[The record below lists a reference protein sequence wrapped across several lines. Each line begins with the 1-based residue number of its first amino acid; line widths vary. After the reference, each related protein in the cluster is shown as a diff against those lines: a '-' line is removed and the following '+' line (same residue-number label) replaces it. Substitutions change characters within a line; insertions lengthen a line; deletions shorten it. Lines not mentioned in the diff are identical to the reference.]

1 MNKNILRRSLL
12 TFLMIVMAVGLQSNE
27 IGVTTLRNNAMRGLN
42 VESGYEQEMAAWA
55 YYCINGADGIAKDY
69 NEAVRILK
77 ELVVRDE
84 SRVNSE
90 KFHYVVEGYNLLG
103 DCYEKGYGVTK
114 DINKAKEYWQ
124 QAANYN
130 HADAQAKI
138 EMYPIDIDKPAPE
151 QIFTAVEQKAVYPGG
166 DAALLQWISLNIQY
180 PTMAQEE
187 GIEGR
192 VFVKFVVEKDG
203 SIGKVE
209 VSRGKQKDLDAEAVR
224 VVKKIP
230 KKFTPAK
237 QNGQAVRSWFT
248 LPVTFKLA
256 GKGSNDVTTT
266 VNGVSFKMINVEGGT
281 FRMGS
286 NDSEADSDEKPV
298 HSVTLSD
305 YYIGETEVTQELWEA
320 VMGSN
325 PSGFKEP
332 KNPVEIVSWDDCQ
345 EFIKKLNE
353 LTGKNFRLPTEAEWE
368 YAARGGNKSRGYKYS
383 GSDNIGDVAWYWDNS
398 SKEPHPVGT
407 KSPNELGIYDM
418 SGNVWEWC
426 SDWYG
431 DYSSSSQTN
440 PTGPA
445 TGSYRVNRG
454 GSWYYSARI
463 CRVADR
469 YSYTPGYRYNFLG
482 FRLVCSRL

>member
-55 YYCINGADGIAKDY
+55 YYRINGADGIAKDY
-69 NEAVRILK
+69 NEAVKILK
-77 ELVVRDE
+77 KLVVRDE
-84 SRVNSE
+84 SRVNSD

-124 QAANYN
+124 QAADYN
-130 HADAQAKI
+130 QADAQAKL
-138 EMYPIDIDKPAPE
+138 ERYAKR
-151 QIFTAVEQKAVYPGG
+151 AVHSNG
-166 DAALLQWISLNIQY
+166 NIN
-180 PTMAQEE
+180 
-187 GIEGR
+187 I
-192 VFVKFVVEKDG
+192 
-203 SIGKVE
+203 
-209 VSRGKQKDLDAEAVR
+209 
-224 VVKKIP
+224 
-230 KKFTPAK
+230 
-237 QNGQAVRSWFT
+237 
-248 LPVTFKLA
+248 
-256 GKGSNDVTTT
+256 T
-266 VNGVSFKMINVEGGT
+266 VNGVSFKMIKVKGGT
-281 FRMGS
+281 FQMGS

-368 YAARGGNKSRGYKYS
+368 YAARGGNKSRDYKYS
-383 GSDNIGDVAWYWDNS
+383 GSNTIGDVAWCYENAYDVGKTS
-398 SKEPHPVGT
+398 PDYGTHTVGT
-407 KSPNELGIYDM
+407 KSPNELGLYDM

-431 DYSSSSQTN
+431 DYSSSAQTN

-445 TGSYRVNRG
+445 TGSYRVFRG
-454 GSWYYSARI
+454 GSWYYSAQS
-463 CRVADR
+463 CRVANRSYGTPVSPNNDR
-469 YSYTPGYRYNFLG
+469 G